1 MTVKLCLLK
10 NQTTI
15 VCDVKEALDK
25 EENKSLG
32 YIISDPFT
40 IECVNNV
47 LSNVDEDMNV
57 TDLPTQQGEL
67 QFGRLFP
74 LSNERSFNVTHD
86 FIEVIYEPHADVTN
100 AYISI
105 LSKWVQEYVK
115 TLELDNSFLVHS
127 DEIGGNQNEIWSDVA
142 SGTPTVER

>member
-1 MTVKLCLLK
+1 MTVKLCQLK

-32 YIISDPFT
+32 YVISDPFT
-40 IECVNNV
+40 IECVNNI

-74 LSNERSFNVTHD
+74 LSNERNFNVTHD
-86 FIEVIYEPHADVTN
+86 FIDVIYEPHADVTN

-115 TLELDNSFLVHS
+115 TLELDSSFLVHS
-127 DEIGGNQNEIWSDVA
+127 DEIEEKQNQIWSDVA

>member
-32 YIISDPFT
+32 YVISDPFT

-47 LSNVDEDMNV
+47 LSNVDEDMNI

-86 FIEVIYEPHADVTN
+86 FIDVIYEPHTDVTN
-100 AYISI
+100 AYMSI

-115 TLELDNSFLVHS
+115 SIELDNSFLVHS
-127 DEIGGNQNEIWSDVA
+127 DEIDQKQEEIWNDIA
-142 SGTPTVER
+142 SGTPTVEH

>member
-32 YIISDPFT
+32 YVITDPFT
-40 IECVNNV
+40 IDCVNNH
-47 LSNVDEDMNV
+47 LSNVDQDMNIEDV
-57 TDLPTQQGEL
+57 PNQEGQL

-86 FIEVIYEPHADVTN
+86 FIDVIYEPHADVTN
-100 AYISI
+100 AYLSI

-115 TLELDNSFLVHS
+115 TLSLDNSFLVHS
-127 DEIGGNQNEIWSDVA
+127 DEVDAKQNQIWSDVA
-142 SGTPTVER
+142 SGTPTVEN